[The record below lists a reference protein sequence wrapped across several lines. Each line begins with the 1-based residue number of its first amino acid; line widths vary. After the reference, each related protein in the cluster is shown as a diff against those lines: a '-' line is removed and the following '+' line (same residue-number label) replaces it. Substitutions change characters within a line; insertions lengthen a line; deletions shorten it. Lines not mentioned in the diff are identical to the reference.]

1 MIPQHGQGRGGV
13 HFRVFGFPVRVDP
26 FFLIIV
32 TALGLSTHTTL
43 GGIVAWFVV
52 VFVSVLIHELGHA
65 FAARAVGAEAIGIEL
80 QSMGGL
86 TAYRPRRALSR
97 AEQIG
102 VSLAGPFSGF
112 ALGTAALLL
121 ANVLDV
127 SITNSRDNVL
137 LFDVLWVNFGWGLFN
152 LVPVL
157 PLDGGMVMQNLLPG
171 NEPVRARRA
180 AVLSLV
186 ILAVAAAVSISMDFF
201 FGVLYAALLGAFN
214 VSLLM
219 RTREDAPRTGDPGA
233 AVMAAFE
240 RLERGDMTVLPAL
253 SEFARG
259 AATSQ
264 QRTVV
269 KERTVESLVRQGR
282 TPEARSVLN
291 AFPGQTGPS
300 LYALVDTVEGVPH
313 GLAMLDEQLTRSAD
327 AATARHAILGR
338 VLTHRAGEVPGL
350 FSALPPA
357 ARRAD
362 TLREAQYLAHMR
374 GDFRDA
380 ALIGEQ
386 IVQQMPHSADAW
398 VMYNIACSWARAGE
412 VERALTWLYHAVDAG
427 WDDLRQLST
436 DHDLA
441 ALWNDAR
448 FHELRTRLGG

>member
-13 HFRVFGFPVRVDP
+13 RFRVFGFPVRIDP
-26 FFLIIV
+26 FFALIV
-32 TALGLSTHTTL
+32 LVLGLGTHQTV
-43 GGIVAWFVV
+43 GSIAAWFVIV
-52 VFVSVLIHELGHA
+52 VVSVLIHELGHA
-65 FAARAVGAEAIGIEL
+65 FAARAVGAEGIGIEL

-86 TAYRPRRALSR
+86 TAYRPRRVLSR

-127 SITNSRDNVL
+127 STTDSRDNVV

-171 NEPVRARRA
+171 DEPVRARRA
-180 AVLSLV
+180 AIVSLV
-186 ILAVAAAVSISMDFF
+186 ILAVAAAVSISLDFI

-214 VSLLM
+214 VALLM
-219 RTREDAPRTGDPGA
+219 RTGEVSSRGDAGGA
-233 AVMAAFE
+233 VVAAFD
-240 RLERGDMTVLPAL
+240 RLERGDMSVLPAL
-253 SEFARG
+253 SQFARD
-259 AATSQ
+259 APTSE
-264 QRTVV
+264 QRSAV
-269 KERTVESLVRQGR
+269 KSRTVESLVRQGR

-300 LYALVDTVEGVPH
+300 LYALVDAVEGVPH
-313 GLAMLDEQLTRSAD
+313 GLAMLDEQLARTAD

-338 VLTHRAGEVPGL
+338 VLTHRASEVPAL
-350 FSALPPA
+350 FSALPPG

-362 TLREAQYLAHMR
+362 ALREAQYLAHVR

-380 ALIGEQ
+380 AMIGEQ
-386 IVQQMPHSADAW
+386 IVEQLPNDADAW
-398 VMYNIACSWARAGE
+398 VMYNIACSWARAGDP
-412 VERALTWLYHAVDAG
+412 ERALSWLTHAVDAG
-427 WDDLRQLST
+427 WNDLRQLST

-441 ALWNDAR
+441 AVWNDAR
-448 FHELRTRLGG
+448 FHQLRNRLGG